1 MQERNLRT
9 FDEEQNQD
17 KRKSKVKKNS
27 DSWEKRQRKRVI
39 NGKHDYKE
47 EKIKRRKIRETLK
60 DTQAS
65 KITRKKQTKADYIF
79 LVLF

>member
-1 MQERNLRT
+1 MG
-9 FDEEQNQD
+9 
-17 KRKSKVKKNS
+17 KK
-27 DSWEKRQRKRVI
+27 QRKRVI

-47 EKIKRRKIRETLK
+47 EMIKRQKIRETLK

>member
-27 DSWEKRQRKRVI
+27 DSWEK
-39 NGKHDYKE
+39 NKE
-47 EKIKRRKIRETLK
+47 KE
-60 DTQAS
+60 
-65 KITRKKQTKADYIF
+65 
-79 LVLF
+79 